1 MATVIAI
8 ANQKGGVGKTT
19 TAVNLGYALAERG
32 KAVLLIDADPQAS
45 LTAYLGH
52 DPEALDSEGRTLYF
66 ALLEGKPLSSLL
78 IEDNPALI
86 PAGLMLANAEPEL
99 TGRFFRDMQ
108 NPHMTLRHGLRE
120 IKGRYDFV
128 LIDCAPSLGLLTV
141 NSLVAAD
148 QVLIPC
154 ETEYL
159 ASLGVKLLLG
169 TIAKVQ
175 QTTQPEL
182 GILGILPTKHSKQY
196 TLNRQVLAGV
206 QAGMADLNIRVF
218 EPIARS
224 VAFGQSSAERR
235 PTIVTDPGAPGV
247 ESYHRL
253 ADAIITS

>member
-19 TAVNLGYALAERG
+19 TAVNLGFALAERG
-32 KAVLLIDADPQAS
+32 KEVLLVDVDPQAS
-45 LTAYLGH
+45 LTSYLGH
-52 DPEALDSEGRTLYF
+52 DPEALDAESETLYF
-66 ALLEGKPLSSLL
+66 ALLEGKPLASLL
-78 IEDNPALI
+78 IDGNPALI
-86 PAGLMLANAEPEL
+86 PAGIMLANAEPEL
-99 TGRFFRDMQ
+99 TGKFFRDMQ
-108 NPHMTLRHGLRE
+108 NPHQALRQALRE
-120 IKGRYDFV
+120 VKGHFDFV

-169 TIAKVQ
+169 TIAEVR

-182 GILGILPTKHSKQY
+182 EILGILPTKHNKQY
-196 TLNRQVLAGV
+196 NLNRQVLAGV
-206 QAGMADLNIRVF
+206 QAGMADLDIRVF

-224 VAFGQSSAERR
+224 VAFGQSSAERK
-235 PTIVTDPGAPGV
+235 PTVMTDPDAPGV